1 MNEWLSEL
9 SKDQPIYG
17 QDWPVALTRAVFA
30 KVSADKQDYLALRE
44 ALERADARLCAHA
57 EGDAQENIDPALTEG
72 CFGYWRE
79 MRRQLAH
86 AAGSWWSDS
95 GRDLNSE
102 LGMVV
107 Y

>member
-1 MNEWLSEL
+1 MNKWLAEL
-9 SKDQPIYG
+9 PKEQPIYA
-17 QDWPVALTRAVFA
+17 QDWSVAQTRAVFE
-30 KVSADKQDYLALRE
+30 KVAADKRDYAALRA
-44 ALERADARLCAHA
+44 ALERADERLCSLA
-57 EGDAQENIDPALTEG
+57 EGNAQENIDPALTED

-86 AAGSWWSDS
+86 AAAAWWSDS
-95 GRDLNSE
+95 GRDLNAE